1 MGIVVG
7 PQDAVACE
15 QCFESTRS
23 YFAFLYHD
31 IVSFLF
37 ALFPVARRG
46 SAADCTRTLTHG
58 CSNSYLPVTVPA
70 WDIYAM
76 GTGCGDDRH
85 DPTPSLCI
93 IEHLFQNGIIL
104 IVFKCY
110 YFECSDVRFPSQRQ
124 EKRASEVVKIHV
136 TYLRLQFQCTVFYC
150 SSLVEVV
157 IYVRTVPSGIHGHS
171 YLSVVERLFRN

>member
-1 MGIVVG
+1 MVSGKFAYGAFGELDGTPIYCRHVEQPIHYAETETVFLREDGSALHVFETDRGKEREGLVTSQRQFRYGRCREMGIVVG

-76 GTGCGDDRH
+76 GTGCGDGRD

-93 IEHLFQNGIIL
+93 IEHLFPEWHNSNC
-104 IVFKCY
+104 F
-110 YFECSDVRFPSQRQ
+110 
-124 EKRASEVVKIHV
+124 
-136 TYLRLQFQCTVFYC
+136 
-150 SSLVEVV
+150 
-157 IYVRTVPSGIHGHS
+157 
-171 YLSVVERLFRN
+171 